1 MDKENLTPKFN
12 LLAWLILFSLL
23 LRLITVY
30 FVRDNHLDNEWQILL
45 NNLVN
50 YKSYSFYT
58 FDNQLIPSAYMP
70 PMYAFFIYLIRVATS
85 FEGINLVYSV
95 IFIQVVLST
104 YSIYLFYQINQ
115 NFFSDKLSLINS
127 FIFSIFPLNIYYCG
141 QISSISLQ
149 IILSLLFLKFL
160 ILLIHENRLGNIF
173 LFSIISG
180 LLILTRGEFLLIFIL
195 IIFFISFNKKIKLTN
210 LIKVFIIVLLIISPY
225 VVRNYIHFNQ
235 IFIAKSSGYNLWK
248 GNNQLSPPGGYEN
261 LRKSEFYKLNDRL
274 DKLEKNKF
282 YEINRDKIFLYEA
295 INNLRENSF
304 HYFKLFS
311 KKLFSY
317 YFIDLNSNYPNYYN
331 LFHVLPICLISI
343 LSFPGLFTFFQKNK
357 FEYKCLGLY
366 FFSNLLIF
374 SVFFILPRYKLIIL
388 PVQIIL
394 AAHFINY
401 IIKRY
406 KSK

>member
-1 MDKENLTPKFN
+1 MNKENLIPKLN

-30 FVRDNHLDNEWQILL
+30 FVRDNHLDNEWQILV

-85 FEGINLVYSV
+85 FEGTNLVYSV

-127 FIFSIFPLNIYYCG
+127 FIFSIIPLNIYSCG

-195 IIFFISFNKKIKLTN
+195 IIFL
-210 LIKVFIIVLLIISPY
+210 VLYL
-225 VVRNYIHFNQ
+225 
-235 IFIAKSSGYNLWK
+235 
-248 GNNQLSPPGGYEN
+248 
-261 LRKSEFYKLNDRL
+261 
-274 DKLEKNKF
+274 
-282 YEINRDKIFLYEA
+282 
-295 INNLRENSF
+295 
-304 HYFKLFS
+304 
-311 KKLFSY
+311 
-317 YFIDLNSNYPNYYN
+317 
-331 LFHVLPICLISI
+331 C
-343 LSFPGLFTFFQKNK
+343 FQ
-357 FEYKCLGLY
+357 FG
-366 FFSNLLIF
+366 
-374 SVFFILPRYKLIIL
+374 
-388 PVQIIL
+388 
-394 AAHFINY
+394 
-401 IIKRY
+401 
-406 KSK
+406 